1 MIRYSYENWLRY
13 TVGIVAFTMALLLTP
28 RALIEV
34 AEPADSHEIPVHL
47 LENPDECLWC
57 TPVSEPATCDDFFFE
72 EEETWQHPD
81 ELPLQAGPCRD
92 TTARED
98 RSA

>member
-13 TVGIVAFTMALLLTP
+13 TVGIMAFAMALLLTP

-34 AEPADSHEIPVHL
+34 AEPADSHEIPVHM

-57 TPVSEPATCDDFFFE
+57 TPAFEPASCDDLFLD
-72 EEETWQHPD
+72 EETWQHPD
-81 ELPLQAGPCRD
+81 ELPLQAGPCVD
-92 TTARED
+92 DAVREG

>member
-1 MIRYSYENWLRY
+1 MIRYSYENWIRY
-13 TVGIVAFTMALLLTP
+13 ALGVMAFAMALLLTP

-34 AEPADSHEIPVHL
+34 AEPAGLHEIPVNL

-57 TPVSEPATCDDFFFE
+57 TPPSWEPVFCDEPFSNE
-72 EEETWQHPD
+72 EEWLHPD
-81 ELPLQAGPCRD
+81 AVPTHDTPCVD
-92 TTARED
+92 TAALDD